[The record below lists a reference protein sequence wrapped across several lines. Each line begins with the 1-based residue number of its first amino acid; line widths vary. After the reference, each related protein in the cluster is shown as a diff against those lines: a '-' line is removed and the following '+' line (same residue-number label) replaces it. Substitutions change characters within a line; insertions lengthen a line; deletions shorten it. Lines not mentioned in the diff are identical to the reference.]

1 MDYASR
7 FNIVGIFSTAE
18 AESMNEFL
26 SLINEAR
33 DTNYLYIHVTP
44 EAGNTC
50 RKNVLSIS
58 FFIIYLFFFFH
69 LYFFNLFSFL

>member
-7 FNIVGIFSTAE
+7 FDIVGIFSTAE
-18 AESMNEFL
+18 AEDMNSFL
-26 SLINEAR
+26 SLMNTKANN
-33 DTNYLYIHVTP
+33 TNYLYIHVTP

-58 FFIIYLFFFFH
+58 FKYIYLYIF
-69 LYFFNLFSFL
+69 LFIFL

>member
-26 SLINEAR
+26 SLMNEAP

-58 FFIIYLFFFFH
+58 FFYYLFI
-69 LYFFNLFSFL
+69 LFSIYISLILFL